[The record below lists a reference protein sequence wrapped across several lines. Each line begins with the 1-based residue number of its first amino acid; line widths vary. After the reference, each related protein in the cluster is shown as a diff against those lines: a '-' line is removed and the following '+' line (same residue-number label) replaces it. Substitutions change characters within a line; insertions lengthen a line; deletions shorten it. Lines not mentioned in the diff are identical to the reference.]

1 MNNKK
6 PFGERMLELAD
17 LKKFY
22 QMGTTTVRALDGV
35 NLTIKKNEFTA
46 IMGSSGSGKST
57 LMNIMGCLD
66 TPSEGTYTLN
76 GKEVSRMDDNQLA
89 TIRNLHLGFVF
100 QSFNLL
106 PRLTALKN
114 AALPL
119 TYVRH
124 HHAHEHQPTPLERDQ
139 KAAKMLEL
147 VGLAPRAGHKP
158 SELSGGERQRVAIA
172 RALINEPDI
181 ILADEPTGNL
191 DSTTATEIMEL
202 LKKLHFQG
210 QTIIMVTH
218 EQDIAAYAGRI
229 IRLKDGKIIDDFIQN

>member
-1 MNNKK
+1 MENKK
-6 PFGERMLELAD
+6 PFGERMLELTN

-46 IMGSSGSGKST
+46 IMGASGSGKST
-57 LMNIMGCLD
+57 LMNILGCLD
-66 TPSEGTYTLN
+66 TPSEGSYTLN
-76 GKEVSRMDDNQLA
+76 GKEVGRMDDDQLA
-89 TIRNLHLGFVF
+89 TVRNLHLGFVF

-119 TYVRH
+119 IYCRDH
-124 HHAHEHQPTPLERDQ
+124 KSHAHHATHLDRDR
-139 KAAKMLEL
+139 KAAEMLEL
-147 VGLAPRAGHKP
+147 VGLAHRADHKP

-191 DSTTATEIMEL
+191 DSSTAEEIMAL
-202 LKKLHFQG
+202 LKKLHIQG

-218 EQDIAAYAGRI
+218 EPDIAAYAKRI
-229 IRLKDGKIIDDFIQN
+229 IRLKDGKIIDDFTQH

>member
-1 MNNKK
+1 MENKK
-6 PFGERMLELAD
+6 PFGERMLELTN

-22 QMGTTTVRALDGV
+22 QMGATTVRALDGV

-46 IMGSSGSGKST
+46 IMGASGSGKST
-57 LMNIMGCLD
+57 LMNILGCLD
-66 TPSEGTYTLN
+66 TPSEGSYTLN
-76 GKEVSRMDDNQLA
+76 GKEVGRMDDDQLA
-89 TIRNLHLGFVF
+89 TVRNLHLGFVF

-119 TYVRH
+119 IYARDH
-124 HHAHEHQPTPLERDQ
+124 KSQAHHATHLDRDR
-139 KAAKMLEL
+139 KAAEMLEL
-147 VGLAPRAGHKP
+147 VGLAHRADHKP

-191 DSTTATEIMEL
+191 DSSTAGEIMAL
-202 LKKLHFQG
+202 LKKLHLQG

-218 EQDIAAYAGRI
+218 EPDIAAYAKRI
-229 IRLKDGKIIDDFIQN
+229 IRLKDGKIIDDLTQH

>member
-1 MNNKK
+1 MENKK
-6 PFGERMLELAD
+6 PFGERMLELTN

-22 QMGTTTVRALDGV
+22 RMGTTTVRALDGV

-46 IMGSSGSGKST
+46 IMGASGSGKST

-66 TPSEGTYTLN
+66 TPSEGSYTLN
-76 GKEVSRMDDNQLA
+76 GKEVSRMDDDQLA
-89 TIRNLHLGFVF
+89 AIRNLHLGFVF

-119 TYVRH
+119 MYAQGHKSHT
-124 HHAHEHQPTPLERDQ
+124 HHADQLDRDQ
-139 KAAKMLEL
+139 KAAKILEL
-147 VGLAPRAGHKP
+147 VGLAHRTDHKP
-158 SELSGGERQRVAIA
+158 SELSGGEWQRVAIA
-172 RALINEPDI
+172 RALINDPDI

-191 DSTTATEIMEL
+191 DSSTASEIMEL
-202 LKKLHFQG
+202 LKKLHIQG

-218 EQDIAAYAGRI
+218 EQDIAAYAKRI
-229 IRLKDGKIIDDFIQN
+229 IRLKDGKIIDDFTQN

>member
-1 MNNKK
+1 MENNK
-6 PFGERMLELAD
+6 PFGERMLELTN

-35 NLTIKKNEFTA
+35 NLTVKKNEFTA
-46 IMGSSGSGKST
+46 IMGASGSGKST
-57 LMNIMGCLD
+57 LMNILGCLD
-66 TPSEGTYTLN
+66 TPSEGSYTLN
-76 GKEVSRMDDNQLA
+76 GKEVGRMDDDQLA
-89 TIRNLHLGFVF
+89 TVRNLHLGFVF

-119 TYVRH
+119 IYARDPGAH
-124 HHAHEHQPTPLERDQ
+124 AHHATPLDRDR
-139 KAAKMLEL
+139 KAAEMLEL
-147 VGLAPRAGHKP
+147 VGLGHRADHKP

-191 DSTTATEIMEL
+191 DSSTAEEIMAL
-202 LKKLHFQG
+202 LKKLHLQG

-218 EQDIAAYAGRI
+218 EPDIAAYAKRI
-229 IRLKDGKIIDDFIQN
+229 IRLKDGKIIDDFTQH

>member
-1 MNNKK
+1 MENKK
-6 PFGERMLELAD
+6 PFGERMLDLTN

-22 QMGTTTVRALDGV
+22 TMGTTTVHALDGV
-35 NLTIKKNEFTA
+35 NLSIKKNEFTA
-46 IMGSSGSGKST
+46 IMGASGSGKST

-66 TPSEGTYTLN
+66 TPSEGSYTLN
-76 GKEVSRMDDNQLA
+76 GKEVSRMDDDQLA

-119 TYVRH
+119 MYARDYQSH
-124 HHAHEHQPTPLERDQ
+124 SHHAAQHHRDQ
-139 KAAKMLEL
+139 KAAEMLEL
-147 VGLAPRAGHKP
+147 VGLAQRAGHKP

-191 DSTTATEIMEL
+191 DSSTATEIMEL
-202 LKKLHFQG
+202 LKKLHLQG

-218 EQDIAAYAGRI
+218 EQDIAAYAKRI